1 MDINITYLV
10 IFICC
15 LLFAAVFSA
24 AETALIALSP
34 LKVKHLISMGV
45 KGSARLEKVLSP
57 PSKFLAAILLGNNLL
72 TVAAAALGTL
82 IAVNALGDIWGAI
95 IATIG
100 VTIVILVFC
109 EVIPKTFSAHNAEK
123 VALFLATPIEI
134 VIWVLYP
141 FVWVLNKIGLGFTR
155 MIAEIDETAKL
166 INEEELHTAINVGEA
181 EGIWEE
187 DEAEMLHNALEF
199 VDRPVNEVL
208 TPRTDITWAEK
219 GITVK
224 EFLDIYREDPHSRY
238 PVYDGTIDNVV
249 GVLNIKDLLM
259 AQASN
264 GLKLE
269 DSIDNLIRPAY
280 FTPETKHLGD
290 LLSEMRDDNYGM
302 VIVVDEYGGV
312 AGVVT
317 QRQLTGEIVGS
328 LGDELAD
335 AEQDI
340 VTINANTFEIDS
352 GLRID
357 DANEELQL
365 GLPTGGYE
373 TIAGFVLSHLGR
385 IPKQNEQLRYKNI
398 TFHILE
404 MRGLRI
410 EKIRVIKEIDA
421 ASPA

>member
-1 MDINITYLV
+1 MEVVFVPKYSDNNSNLSWHLEEIDRIRFRIERIL
-10 IFICC
+10 IMPKHEQWLRREAFIR
-15 LLFAAVFSA
+15 
-24 AETALIALSP
+24 TAYSSTMI
-34 LKVKHLISMGV
+34 
-45 KGSARLEKVLSP
+45 E
-57 PSKFLAAILLGNNLL
+57 N
-72 TVAAAALGTL
+72 
-82 IAVNALGDIWGAI
+82 
-95 IATIG
+95 ATI
-100 VTIVILVFC
+100 L
-109 EVIPKTFSAHNAEK
+109 EQEMEEAAKLAPAANIPKDH
-123 VALFLATPIEI
+123 PD
-134 VIWVLYP
+134 
-141 FVWVLNKIGLGFTR
+141 
-155 MIAEIDETAKL
+155 IANYA
-166 INEEELHTAINVGEA
+166 
-181 EGIWEE
+181 
-187 DEAEMLHNALEF
+187 NALEF